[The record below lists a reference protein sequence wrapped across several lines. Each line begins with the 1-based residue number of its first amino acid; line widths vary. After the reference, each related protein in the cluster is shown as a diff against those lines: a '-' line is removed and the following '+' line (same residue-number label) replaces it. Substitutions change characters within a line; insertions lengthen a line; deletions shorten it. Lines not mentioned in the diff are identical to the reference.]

1 MKTQIFAVAL
11 LISGS
16 VYAQNQVTIQGAQTA
31 PQGAAVKYDEA
42 TNTVVEVQPATVVE
56 TRANPIVILNNQRLQ
71 EQPPTVVEASP
82 LTESQADRMRKQRQG
97 LEVNTEQ
104 RIVEKLEEARM
115 EDERAR
121 ADRLFGNGFT
131 KPAPAP
137 APAPV
142 MVQEPVPVV
151 VAPQAPVQPVVVA
164 PAPQVVE
171 VAKEDKVDVRSE
183 IRLAMEELNQKPKP
197 KQSYYIGALV
207 GLSEYQDAQNVNGNL
222 ATGVSVGTVTED
234 HIVLEGQFLYSQYQ
248 VDDYTQVVYPWKE
261 LEQYGL
267 QAAVKYQLL
276 TGKLRPFAGAV
287 LGYTH
292 RSATNRQLYAQNG
305 WGGVATNEPPPG
317 EGTSMAIDAGLTAGL
332 DLAVSSGFSLGGEAR
347 YMTNV
352 ASKREFGNW
361 NDWEANNGITPIE
374 EMDYYT
380 ISVNGKFTF

>member
-11 LISGS
+11 LMSGS
-16 VYAQNQVTIQGAQTA
+16 VYAQNQVTISGAQTA
-31 PQGAAVKYDEA
+31 PQAQRYDEA
-42 TNTVVEVQPATVVE
+42 TNTVVDVQPATVVE
-56 TRANPIVILNNQRLQ
+56 TRSNPIVILNNHRLQ

-137 APAPV
+137 APV
-142 MVQEPVPVV
+142 MVAEPVPVV
-151 VAPQAPVQPVVVA
+151 VAPQAPVQYIA

-183 IRLAMEELNQKPKP
+183 IRLAMEEMNQKPAK
-197 KQSYYIGALV
+197 KQSYYIGALI
-207 GLSEYQDAQNVNGNL
+207 GLSEYDAAENVNGNL

-234 HIVLEGQFLYSQYQ
+234 NIVLEGSFLFSEYQ
-248 VDDYTQVVYPWKE
+248 VDDYSQVAYPWKE
-261 LEQYGL
+261 LSQYGL

-276 TGKLRPFAGAV
+276 SGKLRPFAGAV

-292 RSATNRQLYAQNG
+292 RTATNRQLYASNG
-305 WGGVATNEPPPG
+305 WGGAVSNEPPPG
-317 EGTSMAIDAGLTAGL
+317 EGSSMAIDAGLTAGL

-361 NDWEANNGITPIE
+361 NDWEANNGLTPIE